1 MVGNKTFPIDQS
13 ISSILR
19 SFKDKFNGIKI
30 VFLLSI
36 DAEYSVISSYPKDES
51 KNDEFIGDVC
61 MSQVRNL
68 LQENII
74 LTEMEL
80 VTNDNKIY
88 VIRVSDDLFLCLI
101 TDIDKFK
108 IGLAKR
114 FMEGTK
120 NDILTAMKNY
130 GGRS

>member
-1 MVGNKTFPIDQS
+1 MVGNKNFPIDENL
-13 ISSILR
+13 SSILR

-88 VIRVSDDLFLCLI
+88 VIRVSDNFFLCLI
-101 TDIDKFK
+101 TDIDNFK

-130 GGRS
+130 GGRA